1 MKKSA
6 AIPASIVALLVKKER
21 IWRNIAQLDEA
32 KSDPPERRGEEPRGP
47 ADGG

>member
-21 IWRNIAQLDEA
+21 IWRNISLDEA
-32 KSDPPERRGEEPRGP
+32 KVIRHRSDVERSHAVPRT
-47 ADGG
+47 GG